1 MPISSI
7 EPTER
12 FYTLSLSARQWA
24 TLMGALED
32 DIKRYRQMLADMP
45 EGDKLHPDIQRAFD
59 YRVSLLELL
68 ERNL

>member
-1 MPISSI
+1 
-7 EPTER
+7 
-12 FYTLSLSARQWA
+12 
-24 TLMGALED
+24 MGALED